1 MTDVAPKYEELKEIF
16 AKCGEEMEWEA
27 IEKEA
32 VSKQKGWRNG
42 CRRIKYMFL

>member
-1 MTDVAPKYEELKEIF
+1 MTDVLAPKYEELKEIF

-32 VSKQKGWRNG
+32 VSKTERMEEWMPKD
-42 CRRIKYMFL
+42 